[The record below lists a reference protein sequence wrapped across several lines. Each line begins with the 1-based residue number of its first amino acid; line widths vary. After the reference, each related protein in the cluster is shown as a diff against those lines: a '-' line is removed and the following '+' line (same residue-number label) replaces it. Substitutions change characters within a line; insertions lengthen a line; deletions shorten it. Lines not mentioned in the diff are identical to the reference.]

1 MVKNLCRLFIPLLG
15 ALVRPA
21 QATAQA
27 YVLPEPAYLSAIIH
41 GRNALSTLRETANIP
56 GLSVAVGIG
65 GKVVWS
71 EGIGYA
77 DLDKNIPAG
86 PRTQYRIA
94 SVSKLLTAAVVGKMV
109 EQGKLDLD
117 ADVRK
122 YVPDWPDKCYNIS
135 SRQLA
140 GHLGGIREY
149 RTTDFT
155 VKNIDAKRYNNAK
168 EALSIFVEDSLVAPP
183 GTRYNYTSLGY
194 TLLEA
199 ALEGASGE
207 SFLRYMK
214 RNVLQ
219 PLGMHSTLPNHPD
232 STITRLS
239 ALYGR
244 DSKGANKL
252 IRNLRPT
259 YKFAGG
265 GYISTAEDLVRF
277 GMAHLKPG
285 FLKAET
291 LELLF
296 RTQHLNDGTP
306 TGVGIGWVNDQDP
319 WGRRL
324 YFHNGNQPGA
334 RPVLIVYPDHDLVI
348 AMTTNVTGV
357 PEWVEGAAM
366 AIADPF
372 LRTMAGETALPP
384 SQEDF
389 SYHWRSGDAADSL
402 SGSLTLIPAPPNGT
416 GYYGWM
422 DTPQGVWPVADVIIW
437 PTETVALAATPKGL
451 FPLRWNNGPEPEK
464 TGFMT
469 LFQQQKPKTFAL
481 YLQPAFNAD

>member
-1 MVKNLCRLFIPLLG
+1 MVKKLCRLAFPLLS
-15 ALVRPA
+15 ALLRPA
-21 QATAQA
+21 QVTAQ
-27 YVLPEPAYLSAIIH
+27 VQGLPEPAYLAAIVH

-65 GKVVWS
+65 GRIVWS

-77 DLDKNIPAG
+77 DQEKNIPAG
-86 PRTQYRIA
+86 ASTQYRIA

-122 YVPDWPDKCYNIS
+122 YVPEWPDKCYNIS

-155 VKNIDAKRYNNAK
+155 VKNIDAKRYLNAK
-168 EALSIFVEDSLVAPP
+168 EALSIFVDDTLVAPP

-199 ALEGASGE
+199 TLEGASGE
-207 SFLRYMK
+207 SFIRYMK
-214 RNVLQ
+214 RHVLQ
-219 PLGMHSTLPNHPD
+219 PLGMRSTLPNHPD

-291 LELLF
+291 LAQLF
-296 RTQHLNDGTP
+296 TTQYLKDGTP
-306 TGVGIGWVNDQDP
+306 TGVGIAWVNDQDP
-319 WGRRL
+319 WGRRV
-324 YFHNGNQPGA
+324 YYHNGNQPGA
-334 RPVLIVYPDHDLVI
+334 RPVLIVYPDHGLVI
-348 AMTTNVTGV
+348 AITTNVTGI
-357 PEWVEGAAM
+357 PEWVEGTAM

-372 LRTMAGETALPP
+372 LRTMAGEKTLPA
-384 SQEDF
+384 SQEDIA
-389 SYHWRSGDAADSL
+389 YHWR
-402 SGSLTLIPAPPNGT
+402 
-416 GYYGWM
+416 
-422 DTPQGVWPVADVIIW
+422 
-437 PTETVALAATPKGL
+437 
-451 FPLRWNNGPEPEK
+451 
-464 TGFMT
+464 
-469 LFQQQKPKTFAL
+469 
-481 YLQPAFNAD
+481 